1 MKKTNQVWLSAVL
14 AIIIVT
20 SPPAVS
26 FGQKLKSGPQDLCFF
41 STVDETD
48 QPYAIYIP
56 KNFDESKKYPLVVFL
71 HGAMSNHRLGLRRAF
86 GQGNIQGTDFIKP
99 GNIPVETDLESTR
112 YFPELKDVNYIV
124 AAPYA
129 RGTAGYQGIPE
140 QDVYDMLEDLKS
152 RFSIDEDRIYLT
164 GLSMGGGGT
173 IWLGLTRPDIWA
185 AIAPCCPAP
194 PDGSS
199 DLSGNALNLPIHLFV
214 GDKDFLYQTAQDW
227 KKKFEG
233 NCALLDYTEY
243 PGIGHNSW
251 EYAYKDGFIFDWF
264 AQFKRDP
271 YPQQVKFSTPWY
283 KYNKA
288 YWVSLDKLTPG
299 VVASVDAKF
308 VTRNSLEISTNSLE
322 GFTLNLTGHPSF
334 IAGTNVSIKVD
345 GKTFSVKTPGVI
357 SFSKQSGTWVNR
369 KYTPGLNSKK
379 QGAEGPMSAVLA
391 SNHIYVYGTG
401 GNPTPEELQQRRDQ
415 AAQAANWSADRGML
429 GRIMVFPRVISDKEI
444 RQSDYETSNLVLFG
458 TRETNSI
465 IEKFADKLPVHL
477 NTEAHDYCLA
487 YVFPM
492 NNHYILVNSGLVW
505 WTPVKPKEGEQNR
518 TMRMA
523 FMNPAIDGLASFKD
537 FVLFRETPDNMIS
550 QGSFDTN
557 WALPVG
563 ESEKMKS
570 TGVIKL
576 TP

>member
-1 MKKTNQVWLSAVL
+1 MISKTKSEKLIWLLFIVFLVL
-14 AIIIVT
+14 PVADLY
-20 SPPAVS
+20 
-26 FGQKLKSGPQDLCFF
+26 GQRLKPGPQDLSFF
-41 STVDETD
+41 SKVDETD

-71 HGAMSNHRLGLRRAF
+71 HGAMSNHRLGLRRVF

-99 GNIPVETDLESTR
+99 GNIPVQNDLEVTR
-112 YFPELKDVNYIV
+112 FFPELKDVDYIV

-140 QDVYDMLEDLKS
+140 QDVYDMLADLKN
-152 RFSIDEDRIYLT
+152 RFTIDEDRVYLT

-194 PDGSS
+194 PDGTI
-199 DLSGNALNLPIHLFV
+199 LLAGNAMNLPVHLFI

-227 KKKFEG
+227 RKKFTE
-233 NCALLDYTEY
+233 NAALLDYVEY

-264 AQFKRDP
+264 SQFKRDR
-271 YPQQVKFSTPWY
+271 YPERVKFSSPLY

-288 YWVSLDKLTPG
+288 YWVTFDKLTSG
-299 VVASVDAKF
+299 TLASIDAKF
-308 VTRNSLEISTNSLE
+308 VAQNTLDITTNSLDA
-322 GFTLNLTGHPSF
+322 FTLNFAGHPSF
-334 IAGTNVSIKVD
+334 KAASKVDIKIDGKAFSIK
-345 GKTFSVKTPGVI
+345 TPDAL
-357 SFSKQSGTWVNR
+357 SFMKENGTWVNR
-369 KYTPGLNSKK
+369 RYTPGLNSKK
-379 QGAEGPMSAVLA
+379 QGAEGPMSAA
-391 SNHIYVYGTG
+391 IANNHIYVYGTG
-401 GNPTPEELQQRRDQ
+401 GNPTPEELQKRHDQ
-415 AAQAANWSADRGML
+415 AALAANWSADRGMM

-444 RQSDYETSNLVLFG
+444 RQSDYETSNLILFG

-465 IEKFADKLPVHL
+465 IEKFADKLPVQL
-477 NTEAHDYCLA
+477 NSDANDYCLA

-492 NNHYILVNSGLVW
+492 NNHYILINSGLSW

-518 TMRMA
+518 AMRML
-523 FMNPAIDGLASFKD
+523 FMNPAIDGLAGFKD
-537 FVLFRETPDNMIS
+537 FVLFRETPDNIIS

-557 WALPVG
+557 WAIPAA
-563 ESEKMKS
+563 ESEKMKL
-570 TGVIKL
+570 TGAVKMK
-576 TP
+576 